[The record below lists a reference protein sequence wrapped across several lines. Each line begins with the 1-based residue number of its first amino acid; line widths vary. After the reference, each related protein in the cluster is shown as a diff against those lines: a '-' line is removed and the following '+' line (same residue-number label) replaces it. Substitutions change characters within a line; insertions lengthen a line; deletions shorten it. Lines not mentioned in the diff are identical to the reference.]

1 MSDATYASYAG
12 EIAAT
17 GTLICWAF
25 GAHCFEAAARRIGP
39 MSVNLLRL
47 FMAFFM
53 FCVALSLRGMQPIPL
68 DFSATAWGWLALSGV
83 IGFALGDFCLFR
95 AFVEIGP
102 RLTLLIFSLN
112 APLSAVL
119 GWLWLGEQYGPWQWF
134 GMVVTLVGIGWVI
147 VERPPE
153 DEPLP
158 DAAAPPVSRHRLVRK
173 LSLSGIL
180 LALGGTVGQ
189 AVGGVMSKHGMG
201 EYDAFAA
208 TQIRVIGGIVGVSLL
223 FCVLRRWKRA
233 FRALGDRRAVTW
245 MMLGAFLGPF
255 LGVGLYLRAMQ
266 LTQVGVVATITAL
279 LPIVVIPLSMVIH
292 KEHVSLR
299 AVAGAAVAFC
309 GVLLLV
315 TN

>member
-1 MSDATYASYAG
+1 MSEAIYAGYAG
-12 EIAAT
+12 ELAAT
-17 GTLICWAF
+17 GTLVCWTF
-25 GAHCFEAAARRIGP
+25 GSHCFEAAGRRVGS

-53 FCVALSLRGMQPIPL
+53 FCVALAIRGLQPIPI
-68 DFSATAWGWLALSGV
+68 DFPANAWGWLTLSGV
-83 IGFALGDFCLFR
+83 IGFALGDMCLFR

-112 APLSAVL
+112 APLSAIL
-119 GWLWLGEQYGPWQWF
+119 GWYWLDEEYGRLQWL
-134 GMVVTLVGIGWVI
+134 GMVVTLIGICWVI

-158 DAAAPPVSRHRLVRK
+158 DAAPPTAKKRLVRK
-173 LSLSGIL
+173 LSLRSFL
-180 LALGGTVGQ
+180 LALGGAVGQ
-189 AVGGVMSKHGMG
+189 ALANVMAKHGMG

-208 TQIRVIGGIVGVSLL
+208 TQIRVIGGILGLSLL
-223 FCVLRRWKRA
+223 YFFLRKWKPT
-233 FRALGDRRAVTW
+233 FRALGDKRAVLWLT
-245 MMLGAFLGPF
+245 LGAFLGPF

-266 LTQVGVVATITAL
+266 LTEVGVVATIVAL
-279 LPIVVIPLSMVIH
+279 LPIVVIPLAIVIH
-292 KEHVSLR
+292 KEHVSPR
-299 AVAGAAVAFC
+299 AIVGAVVAFS

>member
-1 MSDATYASYAG
+1 MSSATYANYAG
-12 EIAAT
+12 ELAAV
-17 GTLICWAF
+17 GTLVCWAF
-25 GAHCFEAAARRIGP
+25 GSHCFEAAGRRVGS

-53 FCVALSLRGMQPIPL
+53 FCAALSLRGMQPIPL
-68 DFSATAWGWLALSGV
+68 DFSATAWAWLALSGV
-83 IGFALGDFCLFR
+83 IGFTLGDVCLFR
-95 AFVEIGP
+95 AFIEIGP
-102 RLTLLIFSLN
+102 RLALLIMSLN

-119 GWLWLGEQYGPWQWF
+119 GWWWLGEQYGPWQWF
-134 GMVVTLVGIGWVI
+134 GMLVTLIGIGWVI

-153 DEPLP
+153 DETLP
-158 DAAAPPVSRHRLVRK
+158 DAAAPPIGRERLVRQ
-173 LSLSGIL
+173 LSLRGIL
-180 LALGGTVGQ
+180 LAFGGAVGQ

-201 EYDAFAA
+201 DYDAFAA
-208 TQIRVIGGIVGVSLL
+208 TQIRVIGGIVGLSVL
-223 FCVLRRWKRA
+223 FCVFRRWKRT

-266 LTQVGVVATITAL
+266 LTEVGVVATIVAL
-279 LPIVVIPLSMVIH
+279 LPIVVIPLSMAIH

-299 AVAGAAVAFC
+299 AVAGAVIAFC

-315 TN
+315 TH